1 MKQLTQQLKNNTYAN
16 LAALL
21 TNPNVV
27 YSNAIGIKLPAE
39 LPQMTLQLTLELENE
54 FTYFEQQKY
63 TLTQQAKNNAHVF
76 LTALLAN
83 PKAVYSNTA
92 GQIKLSAKLT
102 QTALELAFE
111 LENDMASLEQHIE
124 KRRIDPFLPALA
136 TGENDVNND
145 KQQ

>member
-21 TNPNVV
+21 TNPKVV
-27 YSNAIGIKLPAE
+27 YSNAIGIKLPVD
-39 LPQMTLQLTLELENE
+39 LPQITLQLTLELENE
-54 FTYFEQQKY
+54 FSYLEQLKY
-63 TLTQQAKNNAHVF
+63 AIAPQTKNNAHVF
-76 LTALLAN
+76 LTGLLAN
-83 PKAVYSNTA
+83 PKVVYSNTA

-124 KRRIDPFLPALA
+124 KRRTDPFLPALA
-136 TGENDVNND
+136 TGE
-145 KQQ
+145 K